1 MSKCLKAKDII
12 GNFDAIAEDY
22 KYKPEDVFREDSSK
36 VEGLKIILSSL
47 NYVDRTIAICYAE
60 TASAVEVA
68 KILHVSPRMG
78 AYEVKRVK
86 DLIISRFNSLKEG
99 KRPILEPELF

>member
-1 MSKCLKAKDII
+1 MSKLKAKDIV
-12 GNFDAIAEDY
+12 GHFDAIAADY
-22 KYKPEDVFREDSSK
+22 EYRPEDVFREDAPK

-47 NYVDRTIAICYAE
+47 NYVDRTIAICFAE
-60 TASAVEVA
+60 TGSAAEVA

-86 DLIISRFNSLKEG
+86 TLILNRFESLKEG
-99 KRPILEPELF
+99 KRPIAEPVLF